1 MDEGKGKEE
10 GVIERDIKVEEG
22 RREGKDE
29 E

>member
-1 MDEGKGKEE
+1 MDDGKGKEE
-10 GVIERDIKVEEG
+10 GVIERDIKGEEG

>member
-10 GVIERDIKVEEG
+10 GVIERDIKGEEG
-22 RREGKDE
+22 RTEGKDE